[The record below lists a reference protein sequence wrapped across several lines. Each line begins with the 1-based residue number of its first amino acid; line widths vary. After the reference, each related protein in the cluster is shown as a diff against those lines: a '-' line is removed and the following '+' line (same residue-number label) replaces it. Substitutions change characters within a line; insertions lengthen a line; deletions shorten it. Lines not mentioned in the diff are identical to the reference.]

1 MHFANPDYFLLL
13 LLLPAAVWLHRGR
26 ARRLAPRLLYS
37 DIAPL
42 LTRGPSLR
50 VQARRGLPWL
60 RLAAA
65 GLVILAL
72 ARPQKVS
79 SREQLQ
85 GEGIDIVLV
94 IDLSYSMRADDF
106 PPGNRFQGAKAAL
119 TRFVSGI
126 TNDRLALIVFAS
138 QAFTQC
144 PLTLDHEM
152 VRALGD
158 QVELGMISGNSTAI
172 GMALSTAASRLDR
185 SKSKSKV
192 IVLLTDGEN
201 NAGSIDPAD
210 AARACQVLGIRVYT
224 IGIGKQEGSPVP
236 VELPD
241 GRTAYARRPDGSL
254 ALTKLDEGLLK
265 RIASLTGGEYHHA
278 GDAGALQAVYESI
291 WRLEKTRFSAPGL
304 HQRRELFGRFLWPA
318 IVLFGLELLAGST
331 VLRKAP

>member
-1 MHFANPDYFLLL
+1 MHFANPGYFLLL
-13 LLLPAAVWLHRGR
+13 LLLPAAVWLYRAR
-26 ARRLAPRLLYS
+26 ARRLEPRLLYS
-37 DIAPL
+37 DVAPL
-42 LTRGPSLR
+42 LTRRLSIR
-50 VQARRGLPWL
+50 AQVRRGLPWL

-79 SREQLQ
+79 SREELQ

-94 IDLSYSMRADDF
+94 IDLSYSMRAEDF
-106 PPGNRFQGAKAAL
+106 PPGNRFQGAKEAL

-126 TNDRLALIVFAS
+126 TNDRLALVVFAS

-152 VRALGD
+152 VRALVD
-158 QVELGMISGNSTAI
+158 QIELGMISGNSTAI

-192 IVLLTDGEN
+192 VVLLTDGEN
-201 NAGSIDPAD
+201 NAGSIDPVD
-210 AARACQVLGIRVYT
+210 AARACQALGIGVYT
-224 IGIGKQEGSPVP
+224 IGIGKKEGSPVP

-241 GRTAYARRPDGSL
+241 GRTVYAQQPDGSL
-254 ALTKLDEGLLK
+254 ALTKLDEELLK
-265 RIASLTGGEYHHA
+265 RIASITGGEYHHA
-278 GDAGALQAVYESI
+278 GDADALQAVYESI
-291 WRLEKTRFSAPGL
+291 WRLEKSRFSMKGV

-318 IVLFGLELLAGST
+318 IILFGLELLASST
-331 VLRKAP
+331 ILRKAP